1 MEIIKLLNKCMEDA
15 GAVRKTERNT
25 HQNFNFRGIDSVVN
39 AVSPAFRKHGVVVV
53 PQIND
58 IAYETVT
65 IGQNRTQ
72 MGHVRVNVTYTFFA
86 PDGSSVASTVCAES
100 MDSGDKAT
108 AKAMSVAFRTAL
120 LQTLCL
126 PTDDTDPDADTYVR
140 SEAPK
145 TQEQPKSEPAPQAK
159 RAELGSKAKAEPAK
173 VQSAKP
179 APARQEANDGL
190 KINPVSDSQIKYI
203 RGLAAEVGSDD
214 DLLHSIAGKTS
225 LKDLNSKE
233 ASNLIADLMAIKAG
247 EAQLRIDGDGK
258 ATVIR

>member
-1 MEIIKLLNKCMEDA
+1 MEIIQLLNKCMEDA

-53 PQIND
+53 PQINEC
-58 IAYETVT
+58 IYETVT

-86 PDGSSVASTVCAES
+86 PDGSNVASTVSAES

-126 PTDDTDPDADTYVR
+126 PTDDTDPDAETFVR

-145 TQEQPKSEPAPQAK
+145 PQPK
-159 RAELGSKAKAEPAK
+159 RAELGAKAQATPTKAH
-173 VQSAKP
+173 SAESIKLN
-179 APARQEANDGL
+179 A
-190 KINPVSDSQIKYI
+190 VTDSQIKFI
-203 RGLAAEVGSDD
+203 RKLANEVGSDD
-214 DLLHSIAGKTS
+214 DLLHIIAGKAS
-225 LKDLNSKE
+225 LKDMNSKE
-233 ASNLIADLMAIKAG
+233 ASKLIEDLMAVKVG
-247 EAQLRIDGDGK
+247 KAQLRINADGSAD
-258 ATVIR
+258 VVH